1 MANDIWELDRTTF
14 FLTRSLHHSN
24 VLQKK
29 QVGPTAEPQSD
40 REDRSTHKHTIER
53 LRKHAQKV
61 VPSLMKDATVLGT
74 YSGLRPATQHRDY
87 LIRKYDESSYV
98 RVAGIR
104 STGLTASSGI
114 GEYVSELCENLLSLE
129 ESDVVHASSKM
140 VGVTHAATASQVPL
154 KCDDI
159 EIVPTL
165 IDLAKDYQDSND
177 GTVSVY
183 GERFRVTHPI
193 SSFGMESFD

>member
-1 MANDIWELDRTTF
+1 
-14 FLTRSLHHSN
+14 
-24 VLQKK
+24 
-29 QVGPTAEPQSD
+29 
-40 REDRSTHKHTIER
+40 
-53 LRKHAQKV
+53 
-61 VPSLMKDATVLGT
+61 MKDATVLGT

-165 IDLAKDYQDSND
+165 IDLAKDFQDSND